1 LSSPSHGIAASAA
14 IWRLLRSIRHAVRLR
29 GPLANQPSAKTLH
42 YLLVGYTTSLI
53 AEAAAAPFWPRKAAA
68 ASLIVFMTLTA
79 LSALILLNRGRFR
92 VASWIYLC
100 TLWLLSTVII
110 ILGGG
115 ARSQDTVFYIALS
128 ISAAW
133 LVGYWSALA
142 IAGTCISSLLIMAV
156 LEVNGVPMPHYFTGE
171 PIPNWVNFVVAMAI
185 AAVPVGWVL
194 QMLSRSLVRSQEA
207 EAALIQHQEQLE
219 YLVQQ
224 RTVELVQAR
233 DQADAANQ
241 AKTLFLANMSHE
253 LRTPLNAILGFSNL
267 LRRTT
272 TSEKDRKDPDI
283 INRSGEHL
291 LSLINDVLDIAKVE
305 SGRTDVQIAP
315 CDPRRIAAEVTE
327 MMRVRASE
335 KNLSL
340 DLDESAELPG
350 SVKTDGAKLR
360 QVLVNLLSN
369 AVKYTEKGAVTLR
382 LNAKPANEDRS
393 VLTFEVEDT
402 GIGISAEDQSR
413 IFDAFVQVSKPR
425 AQKGTG
431 LGLAISSHFV
441 ELMGG
446 TIKVES
452 ILGKGS
458 RFRVELPVEK
468 AATSE
473 LTPDETEGERTIG
486 LEPGQPD
493 YRILIAEDETAN
505 WLLLQ
510 RVLEDARLQVRIA
523 DDGAQAVEA
532 FQDWHPHFI
541 CMDLHMPK
549 MGGMEATRRIRLLEG
564 GRDVKIAALTASAFN
579 SERDQVLAAGFDDFI
594 RKPYRPSEIFDCMAR
609 HLGLRWRFR
618 DVEPAKVS
626 PAGVRPEDLAALPE
640 ALRGELE
647 TAVISLEI
655 ERIGLIISLIS
666 EQNAAL
672 GNALSR
678 QVGTFAYTPIL
689 RALEVARAS

>member
-1 LSSPSHGIAASAA
+1 
-14 IWRLLRSIRHAVRLR
+14 
-29 GPLANQPSAKTLH
+29 
-42 YLLVGYTTSLI
+42 
-53 AEAAAAPFWPRKAAA
+53 
-68 ASLIVFMTLTA
+68 
-79 LSALILLNRGRFR
+79 
-92 VASWIYLC
+92 
-100 TLWLLSTVII
+100 
-110 ILGGG
+110 
-115 ARSQDTVFYIALS
+115 
-128 ISAAW
+128 
-133 LVGYWSALA
+133 
-142 IAGTCISSLLIMAV
+142 
-156 LEVNGVPMPHYFTGE
+156 
-171 PIPNWVNFVVAMAI
+171 
-185 AAVPVGWVL
+185 
-194 QMLSRSLVRSQEA
+194 
-207 EAALIQHQEQLE
+207 
-219 YLVQQ
+219 
-224 RTVELVQAR
+224 
-233 DQADAANQ
+233 
-241 AKTLFLANMSHE
+241 
-253 LRTPLNAILGFSNL
+253 
-267 LRRTT
+267 
-272 TSEKDRKDPDI
+272 
-283 INRSGEHL
+283 
-291 LSLINDVLDIAKVE
+291 
-305 SGRTDVQIAP
+305 
-315 CDPRRIAAEVTE
+315 
-327 MMRVRASE
+327 
-335 KNLSL
+335 
-340 DLDESAELPG
+340 
-350 SVKTDGAKLR
+350 VKTDGAKLR